1 MGCCVRTILQLC
13 GCHGTQ
19 NHSSPPCTSSSS
31 PTVSSPSH
39 TLPLPV
45 PSPLRGAFL
54 LQLLCDYSERLG
66 AMLDGRH
73 VELTTRQL
81 SGGARVRHVFQELLG
96 RSLRE
101 LQPVRGISDEEIC
114 TVIKNGAGV
123 TGEGQGGV
131 GGKGE
136 AGGGRVR
143 ENGLLRGLHRLF
155 VCFWVTDGVVGMV
168 EWVGPACD
176 GERQGREEVL

>member
-1 MGCCVRTILQLC
+1 MQYGLLC
-13 GCHGTQ
+13 SHYLAAVWLRL
-19 NHSSPPCTSSSS
+19 HAKPLISPLHLLLLT
-31 PTVSSPSH
+31 H

-123 TGEGQGGV
+123 TGEGQGG
-131 GGKGE
+131 GE
-136 AGGGRVR
+136 
-143 ENGLLRGLHRLF
+143 
-155 VCFWVTDGVVGMV
+155 GV
-168 EWVGPACD
+168 
-176 GERQGREEVL
+176 